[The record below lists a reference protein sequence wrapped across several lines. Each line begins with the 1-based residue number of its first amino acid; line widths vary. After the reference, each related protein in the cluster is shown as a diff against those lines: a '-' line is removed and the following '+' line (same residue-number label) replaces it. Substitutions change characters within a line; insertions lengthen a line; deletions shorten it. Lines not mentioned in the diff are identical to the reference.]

1 MRYSI
6 SEVSRAFGVAVSA
19 LRYYDEL
26 GLLKP
31 VERRGNVRYYGE
43 EELRQLA
50 WIQRLHHDGKVSL
63 ADTAALLEPEPR
75 QASREV
81 LERSIGDIKTRIAS
95 LRRAQRLLEH
105 VMSCPRPDP
114 VRHCEKLHAE
124 LTKLA
129 HQSLHPA

>member
-6 SEVSRAFGVAVSA
+6 SEVSRAFGIAVST

-26 GLLKP
+26 ELLKP
-31 VERRGNVRYYGE
+31 AERRGNVRYYGE
-43 EELRQLA
+43 AQLRRLA
-50 WIQRLHHDGKVSL
+50 WIRRLHHDGTVSL
-63 ADTAALLEPEPR
+63 ADTAALLAAEPR
-75 QASREV
+75 QESRQV

-124 LTKLA
+124 LDKVVRQALGR
-129 HQSLHPA
+129 